1 VHDPVR
7 FLAMWGSSFVENQS
21 LSHSNPLSVAVND
34 FVAAGGLPE
43 SGSGGAVGAGSCG
56 VLLVF
61 VAEEVP
67 IILRS
72 GSYFAFLWKRK
83 KKEEERETPENHV
96 MHDAKRKK
104 GERKSE
110 E

>member
-1 VHDPVR
+1 MHDPIG

-21 LSHSNPLSVAVND
+21 LSHSNPLAVAVYD
-34 FVAAGGLPE
+34 FVTASGLPE
-43 SGSGGAVGAGSCG
+43 PCSSGAIGARSCG

-72 GSYFAFLWKRK
+72 GSYFAFLCKKKDRK
-83 KKEEERETPENHV
+83 KKETPQNDAVIHV
-96 MHDAKRKK
+96 MQHD
-104 GERKSE
+104 S
-110 E
+110 

>member
-1 VHDPVR
+1 
-7 FLAMWGSSFVENQS
+7 MWGSSFVENQS

-83 KKEEERETPENHV
+83 KK
-96 MHDAKRKK
+96 KK
-104 GERKSE
+104 KEKPLRIMSCMTQKERKVKEKVKSRRKV
-110 E
+110 

>member
-1 VHDPVR
+1 MHDPVR

-21 LSHSNPLSVAVND
+21 LSHANPLSVAVYD
-34 FVAAGGLPE
+34 FVTASGLPE
-43 SGSGGAVGAGSCG
+43 SRSSGAIGASSCG

-72 GSYFAFLWKRK
+72 GSYFAFLYKK
-83 KKEEERETPENHV
+83 KKE
-96 MHDAKRKK
+96 KK
-104 GERKSE
+104 NPSKWWRDSCHA
-110 E
+110 